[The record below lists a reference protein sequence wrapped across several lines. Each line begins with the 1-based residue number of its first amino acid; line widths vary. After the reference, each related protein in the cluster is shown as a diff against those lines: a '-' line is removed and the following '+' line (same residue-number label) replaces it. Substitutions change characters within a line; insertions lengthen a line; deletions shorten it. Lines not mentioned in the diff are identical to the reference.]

1 MNFPFYVLIAKQK
14 EEEEGILAYRRFH
27 SISCSIFF
35 FLSIPP
41 LFMEPWPKP
50 TPSPENV
57 SLDGWGGLGSASQDS
72 HRKNTRT
79 IHTCVYVCVYSR
91 AWNPRNS
98 SRGTIE
104 RSAIGGTNRRLTFGE
119 ARTEGSWLSK
129 RRIPLSLRRD
139 NGELE
144 TFVVKFDPRVPKTF
158 ASTLAFVYVSSS
170 LLCCY
175 YIEISRFT
183 GEKTVVREIELCV
196 CWYIDRSLISVH
208 HLCAVSNGDSVWM

>member
-41 LFMEPWPKP
+41 SPWNRDQNPP
-50 TPSPENV
+50 HRQRMSV
-57 SLDGWGGLGSASQDS
+57 STVEEGWVPRVRIVIVSGN
-72 HRKNTRT
+72 NTRT
-79 IHTCVYVCVYSR
+79 IHTRVYVCVYSR

-144 TFVVKFDPRVPKTF
+144 MFVVKFDPRVTKTF

-170 LLCCY
+170 VLCCY
-175 YIEISRFT
+175 YIEKYR
-183 GEKTVVREIELCV
+183 GLRAKKQ
-196 CWYIDRSLISVH
+196 
-208 HLCAVSNGDSVWM
+208 